1 MAAIL
6 ICCQLTCCTHPVAG
20 MPSSRSR
27 YRRQLTSK
35 RQNDE
40 ITNRDMRVVVAA
52 LLFLVALFFVLV
64 TGTKDNY
71 TIHIGARTPPVEAGC
86 SQVGEDRTDEGK
98 VLGIYSCPA

>member
-1 MAAIL
+1 MVEIF
-6 ICCQLTCCTHPVAG
+6 ICCQLTCCAHPVAG
-20 MPSSRSR
+20 VSSSRSR
-27 YRRQLTSK
+27 HRPQFTSK

-40 ITNRDMRVVVAA
+40 ITNRDMRVVIAA
-52 LLFLVALFFVLV
+52 LLSLVALSFVLV

-86 SQVGEDRTDEGK
+86 SQVGEERTDEGK